1 MLSITITPT
10 ALIFTG
16 LSDELFID
24 LAEKYK
30 DFEFR
35 NDKKGV
41 AVLGKPAKLFKLLL
55 DLSYTY
61 DIELR

>member
-10 ALIFTG
+10 ALIFTE

-35 NDKKGV
+35 NDEKGV